1 MTRLLFVMLGLA
13 ATLGGQ
19 DAATALEKGF
29 QGRLVKVLLD
39 MPGDDSGVD
48 VEARGASAAGAVDAE
63 VVRARVAKYG
73 LGLRRGQTATVTLV
87 KLKGDHIEFQMD
99 GGGFTNR
106 QLLGLPG
113 MDSVHW
119 GTSDEERKMRYRI
132 SGTRDK
138 ERRRRLESDYD
149 RLRARRVR
157 PLREQLER
165 EQRAQHGSRFNVR
178 FGSAREA
185 ERVTAEELMV
195 ILRGYVEWM

>member
-29 QGRLVKVLLD
+29 QGRRVKVLLD

-63 VVRARVAKYG
+63 VVGARVAKYG

>member
-1 MTRLLFVMLGLA
+1 MLGLA

-29 QGRLVKVLLD
+29 QGRRVKVLLD